1 MGNCVTQGKGES
13 DAWEMARYTK
23 ERLLSGMAG
32 WQRSQRCRN
41 SSGSFAK
48 LTATRPAD
56 WAFPRSLGR
65 SCGQLDK
72 GAASRAIA
80 FIGLVG
86 NLDAIHVNAAA
97 RRYTIGGFD
106 YVLP

>member
-1 MGNCVTQGKGES
+1 
-13 DAWEMARYTK
+13 MARYTK

-32 WQRSQRCRN
+32 WHRSQRCRN

-56 WAFPRSLGR
+56 WAFPRSPWAGR
-65 SCGQLDK
+65 AGNSIKALQVGQLHSL
-72 GAASRAIA
+72 GLSAISMQSTSMPQR
-80 FIGLVG
+80 V
-86 NLDAIHVNAAA
+86 V
-97 RRYTIGGFD
+97 GFD